1 MKTLLL
7 SFGLAFAGL
16 FLSSCTKTLM
26 FFVGVHQP
34 RYETPES
41 IYAFCKKKG
50 IDTTDLLVVSD
61 NWFVPTL
68 MEQLNTAVL
77 FDRNGYS
84 INFNKGKV
92 NEACSGNILGVLTGL
107 DTVTYY
113 PRDSLKTLESEK
125 ERWVYL
131 PTREK
136 YSKQVIGRSD
146 YVLVYYWN
154 MWSGNPNH
162 RGMIRELNKSIL
174 SNPRVSIKLILVN
187 QDLRTDLDYEK
198 WYNEYQNQKTR
209 NEEN

>member
-1 MKTLLL
+1 MKTVFL
-7 SFGLAFAGL
+7 SVAFVFIGFL
-16 FLSSCTKTLM
+16 LSSCTKTLM

-84 INFNKGKV
+84 INYNKGQV

-136 YSKQVIGRSD
+136 YSKQVIGSND

-162 RGMIRELNKSIL
+162 RSMIRDLNKSIL

-198 WYNEYQNQKTR
+198 WYNEYQNKKSS
-209 NEEN
+209 NENN

>member
-7 SFGLAFAGL
+7 SFGLAFTGL
-16 FLSSCTKTLM
+16 LLSSCTKTLM

-84 INFNKGKV
+84 VSYNNQADSSHCRG
-92 NEACSGNILGVLTGL
+92 SILDLLSGL

-113 PRDSLKTLESEK
+113 PRDSLKTLELEK
-125 ERWVYL
+125 EKWVFL
-131 PTREK
+131 PTRKKYDKQILEK
-136 YSKQVIGRSD
+136 AD
-146 YVLVYYWN
+146 YVVVYYWN

-162 RGMIRELNKSIL
+162 RDQIRDLKKSIL
-174 SNPRVSIKLILVN
+174 SNDRVSIQLILVN

>member
-1 MKTLLL
+1 
-7 SFGLAFAGL
+7 
-16 FLSSCTKTLM
+16 M

-84 INFNKGKV
+84 INYNKEQV
-92 NEACSGNILGVLTGL
+92 NVECSGSILGVLTGL

-136 YSKQVIGRSD
+136 YSKQVIGSND

-162 RGMIRELNKSIL
+162 RNMIRDLNKSIL

-198 WYNEYQNQKTR
+198 WYNEYQNKKAS